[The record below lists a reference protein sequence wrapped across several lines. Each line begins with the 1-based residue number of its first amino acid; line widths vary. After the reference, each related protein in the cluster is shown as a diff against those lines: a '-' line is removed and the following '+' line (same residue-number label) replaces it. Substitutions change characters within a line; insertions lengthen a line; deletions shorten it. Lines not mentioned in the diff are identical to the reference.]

1 MQPLVSPGAGPI
13 PGVPQHQP
21 SNLFR
26 FGEITLYSTFALG
39 TAQAAAFAVA
49 NTSNRLFA
57 TPLGQTGQGFPAAM
71 TASETNLKEAG
82 RIPSGQAYD
91 VFGVAG
97 QVMGWDPNA
106 DRLAQPF
113 NFTNA
118 AGGAAAAT
126 GQNVGDLQSIVNN
139 GVFLWD
145 FTQTQ
150 VYICPLMLAGAG
162 GGLFGSQSS
171 AAATAAAGSMGN
183 GNGGIWMYRR
193 HPVALPG
200 NSTFAVLLNFGSRAA
215 PLLGSGQV
223 GSGAGV
229 AVRVVL
235 LGYYKSVIEL
245 GA

>member
-26 FGEITLYSTFALG
+26 FGEITLYSTFLLG
-39 TAQAAAFAVA
+39 AANAVA

-57 TPLGQTGQGFPAAM
+57 TPLGQQGQGFGAAL
-71 TASETNLKEAG
+71 TVSETNLKEAG

-97 QVMGWDPNA
+97 QVMGHDTTNNQT
-106 DRLAQPF
+106 DVPF
-113 NFTNA
+113 NIDGA
-118 AGGAAAAT
+118 AGGATAGLVA
-126 GQNVGDLQSIVNN
+126 DLQNIINN
-139 GVFLWD
+139 GVLVWD

-150 VYICPLMLAGAG
+150 VFICPLMLAGAG
-162 GGLFGSQSS
+162 GGAFGAIAQN
-171 AAATAAAGSMGN
+171 AAGANSGSMGN

-200 NSTFAVLLNFGSRAA
+200 NSTFAVLIQFGGFSSALGAA
-215 PLLGSGQV
+215 P
-223 GSGAGV
+223 AGV
-229 AVRVVL
+229 AIRVVL

-245 GA
+245 G

>member
-39 TAQAAAFAVA
+39 AAGGAAVA

-57 TPLGQTGQGFPAAM
+57 TPLGQVGQGFPAAL
-71 TASETNLKEAG
+71 TVGETNLKEAG

-97 QVMGWDPNA
+97 QVMAWDQAN
-106 DRLAQPF
+106 DQLDETFDQGG
-113 NFTNA
+113 A
-118 AGGAAAAT
+118 AGGVVLGTVA
-126 GQNVGDLQSIVNN
+126 DLQSVVNN
-139 GVFLWD
+139 GTLLWD

-150 VYICPLMLAGAG
+150 VHICPLMLAGAG
-162 GGLFGSQSS
+162 GGLFGAIAQN
-171 AAATAAAGSMGN
+171 AAGANSGSMGN

-200 NSTFAVLLNFGSRAA
+200 NSTFAVLIQFGSRASA
-215 PLLGSGQV
+215 LG
-223 GSGAGV
+223 AAMGV
-229 AVRVVL
+229 AIRVVL

-245 GA
+245 GN

>member
-26 FGEITLYSTFALG
+26 FGEITLYSTFLLG
-39 TAQAAAFAVA
+39 AANAVA
-49 NTSNRLFA
+49 NTSNRFFA
-57 TPLGQTGQGFPAAM
+57 TPLGQQGQGFGAAL
-71 TASETNLKEAG
+71 TVSETNLKEAG

-97 QVMGWDPNA
+97 QVMAHNTTTNQTDV
-106 DRLAQPF
+106 PF
-113 NFTNA
+113 AFDGVSGGGT
-118 AGGAAAAT
+118 AGLIA
-126 GQNVGDLQSIVNN
+126 DLQNIINN
-139 GVFLWD
+139 GVLVWD

-150 VYICPLMLAGAG
+150 VFICPLMLAGAG
-162 GGLFGSQSS
+162 GGAFGAVSQN
-171 AAATAAAGSMGN
+171 AAGANSGSMGN

-200 NSTFAVLLNFGSRAA
+200 NSTFAVLLQFGGFAGPVGAA
-215 PLLGSGQV
+215 P
-223 GSGAGV
+223 AGV
-229 AVRVVL
+229 AIRVVL

-245 GA
+245 G

>member
-1 MQPLVSPGAGPI
+1 MQPLVSPNSGPI

-26 FGEITLYSTFALG
+26 FGEITLYSTFLLG
-39 TAQAAAFAVA
+39 GANAVA

-57 TPLGQTGQGFPAAM
+57 TPLGQQGQGFPAAL
-71 TASETNLKEAG
+71 TVAETNLKEAG

-97 QVMGWDPNA
+97 QVMG
-106 DRLAQPF
+106 F
-113 NFTNA
+113 NTTTGQQSVAFAVNGA
-118 AGGAAAAT
+118 AGTAAA
-126 GQNVGDLQSIVNN
+126 GVVSDLQNIVNN
-139 GVFLWD
+139 GVLIWD

-150 VYICPLMLAGAG
+150 VFICPLMLAGAG
-162 GGLFGSQSS
+162 GGVFGAVSQN
-171 AAATAAAGSMGN
+171 AAAANVGSMGN

-200 NSTFAVLLNFGSRAA
+200 NSTFAVLLNFGGFASPMGAA
-215 PLLGSGQV
+215 P
-223 GSGAGV
+223 AGISI
-229 AVRVVL
+229 RVVL

-245 GA
+245 G

>member
-26 FGEITLYSTFALG
+26 FGEITLYSTVALG
-39 TAQAAAFAVA
+39 GAAATALA

-57 TPLGQTGQGFPAAM
+57 TPLGQTGQGFPGAL
-71 TASETNLKEAG
+71 TVTETNLKEAG

-97 QVMGWDPNA
+97 QVMGWNQATDEI
-106 DRLAQPF
+106 DVPF
-113 NFTNA
+113 NTDGA
-118 AGGAAAAT
+118 AGAAVLGLVADL
-126 GQNVGDLQSIVNN
+126 QNVINN
-139 GVFLWD
+139 GVLLWD

-150 VYICPLMLAGAG
+150 VFICPLMLAGAG
-162 GGLFGSQSS
+162 GGAFGAIAQNAAGASS
-171 AAATAAAGSMGN
+171 GSMGN

-200 NSTFAVLLNFGSRAA
+200 NSTFAILVQFGSRASQ
-215 PLLGSGQV
+215 LG
-223 GSGAGV
+223 AAIGV

-245 GA
+245 G

>member
-26 FGEITLYSTFALG
+26 FGEITLYSTFAFGAG
-39 TAQAAAFAVA
+39 TAAVA
-49 NTSNRLFA
+49 TANTNNRCFA
-57 TPLGQTGQGFPAAM
+57 TPLGQVGQGFVPALTIA
-71 TASETNLKEAG
+71 ETNLKEAG

-97 QVMGWDPNA
+97 QVMGYDTA
-106 DRLAQPF
+106 ATTLDLPF
-113 NFTNA
+113 CDMP
-118 AGGAAAAT
+118 AGGAGVAPAA
-126 GQNVGDLQSIVNN
+126 GLGNVGDLQSAVNN
-139 GVFLWD
+139 AVLTWD

-150 VYICPLMLAGAG
+150 VDICPLMLAGAG
-162 GGLFGSQSS
+162 GGLFGAIAQN
-171 AAATAAAGSMGN
+171 AAGANSGSMGN

-200 NSTFAVLLNFGSRAA
+200 NSTFAVLIRMGGRASVI
-215 PLLGSGQV
+215 LGAANGL
-223 GSGAGV
+223 AI
-229 AVRVVL
+229 RVVL

-245 GA
+245 G

>member
-1 MQPLVSPGAGPI
+1 MLPLVSPGAGPI

-39 TAQAAAFAVA
+39 AALGAAVA

-57 TPLGQTGQGFPAAM
+57 TPLGQVGQGFPAAL
-71 TASETNLKEAG
+71 TVGETNLKEAG

-97 QVMGWDPNA
+97 QVMAWDQNA
-106 DRLAQPF
+106 DQLDETFDQGG
-113 NFTNA
+113 A
-118 AGGAAAAT
+118 AGGVVLGTVA
-126 GQNVGDLQSIVNN
+126 DLQSVVNN
-139 GVFLWD
+139 GILVWD

-150 VYICPLMLAGAG
+150 VFICPLMLAGAG
-162 GGLFGSQSS
+162 GGVFGAISQN
-171 AAATAAAGSMGN
+171 AAGANSGSMGN

-200 NSTFAVLLNFGSRAA
+200 NSTFAVLLQFGSRASA
-215 PLLGSGQV
+215 LGN
-223 GSGAGV
+223 AMGV

-235 LGYYKSVIEL
+235 LGYYKSVVEL
-245 GA
+245 G

>member
-26 FGEITLYSTFALG
+26 FGEITLYSTVALG
-39 TAQAAAFAVA
+39 TAAGAALA

-57 TPLGQTGQGFPAAM
+57 TPLGQTGQGFP
-71 TASETNLKEAG
+71 TALTVTETNLKEAG

-97 QVMGWDPNA
+97 QVMGWNQNLDQLDVPFNA
-106 DRLAQPF
+106 DG
-113 NFTNA
+113 A
-118 AGGAAAAT
+118 AGAAT
-126 GQNVGDLQSIVNN
+126 LGLVADLQNVINN
-139 GVFLWD
+139 GVLLWD

-150 VYICPLMLAGAG
+150 VFICPLMLAGAG
-162 GGLFGSQSS
+162 GGAFGAVSQN
-171 AAATAAAGSMGN
+171 AAGANSGSMGN

-200 NSTFAVLLNFGSRAA
+200 NSTFAVLVQFGSRASA
-215 PLLGSGQV
+215 LGAAIGV
-223 GSGAGV
+223 GI
-229 AVRVVL
+229 RIVL

-245 GA
+245 G

>member
-26 FGEITLYSTFALG
+26 FGEITLYSTVGIG
-39 TAQAAAFAVA
+39 TQAGAAVA

-57 TPLGQTGQGFPAAM
+57 TPLGQQGQGFPAAL
-71 TASETNLKEAG
+71 TVTETNLKEAG

-97 QVMGWDPNA
+97 QVMGWNF
-106 DRLAQPF
+106 AQDELDVPF
-113 NFTNA
+113 NTDGA
-118 AGGAAAAT
+118 AGAAVL
-126 GQNVGDLQSIVNN
+126 GQVADLQSIINN
-139 GVFLWD
+139 GVLVWD

-150 VYICPLMLAGAG
+150 VFICPLMLAGAG
-162 GGLFGSQSS
+162 GGAFGAVSQN
-171 AAATAAAGSMGN
+171 AAGANSGSMGN

-200 NSTFAVLLNFGSRAA
+200 NSTFAVLLQFGSRASA
-215 PLLGSGQV
+215 LGPNI
-223 GSGAGV
+223 GV

-245 GA
+245 G

>member
-26 FGEITLYSTFALG
+26 FGEITLYSTVGLG
-39 TAQAAAFAVA
+39 NPNAAFPLA

-71 TASETNLKEAG
+71 TITETNLKEAG

-97 QVMGWDPNA
+97 QVMGY
-106 DRLAQPF
+106 DRANDQLDVPF
-113 NFTNA
+113 NRDGA
-118 AGGAAAAT
+118 AGGANLGLVADL
-126 GQNVGDLQSIVNN
+126 QNVINN
-139 GVFLWD
+139 GVLVWD

-162 GGLFGSQSS
+162 GGAFGAVSQN
-171 AAATAAAGSMGN
+171 AAGANSGSMGN

-200 NSTFAVLLNFGSRAA
+200 NSTFAVLVQFGSRASQLA
-215 PLLGSGQV
+215 QNI
-223 GSGAGV
+223 GV

-235 LGYYKSVIEL
+235 LGYYKNVIEL
-245 GA
+245 G